1 MNPPVYLRNWL
12 HHSPWMVRA
21 LLVFVTL
28 SAVFQFGA
36 FALSQ
41 NFVISYL
48 AAQQEDVTFA
58 LQMTYVGILV
68 MLPVQFRFQRYFEP
82 RNYMIVILSCGIILA
97 VACLFIQDIVLF
109 FIIRFL
115 QGLVVCGIASC
126 MFVQVSP
133 YLRTEHR
140 QVIPSVLLYGSVL
153 ANTVIIGM
161 IASNVSLTADFQ
173 HLYYYIILFL
183 IISLVIIMTGFKS
196 RTDRRPY
203 PLWQIDWVG
212 AVFFATAA
220 VAFAY
225 TVIYGSK
232 FYWFTD
238 RRIRLSSLITVVS
251 VLLYVLREYMIKRPL
266 IQVRTLLNPKI
277 WLGLLLLAVYYGMKE
292 SINLIFGYTSS
303 VLQWSPSQ
311 TMELG
316 LFNLAGIIIFMVLST
331 GLLFRRPDIFP
342 FFLVV
347 GFGLLMVYHL
357 WVYFVMTPDLAFG
370 DLIVP
375 VILQGAASGM
385 MLVPIV
391 VFIIRTATPAAGY
404 TGLVIGAYARFTAL
418 LNASAGFYNL
428 QLYYNQIYKESFL
441 SRITGT
447 DQQTAERI
455 DAFKQ
460 LYLSKG
466 YALEQATSLAN
477 AALGRLIGTQAQLLT
492 IRAVFMQLAII
503 AGLIMMV
510 AGIVWILVFV
520 MKKANVSSGKN

>member
-1 MNPPVYLRNWL
+1 MNPPVYLRSWL
-12 HHSPWMVRA
+12 HRSPWMVRT

-48 AAQQEDVTFA
+48 GAQQEDVTFA
-58 LQMTYVGILV
+58 IQMTYVGILV

-82 RNYMIVILSCGIILA
+82 RNYMIVILSCGIALA
-97 VACLFIQDIVLF
+97 AACLFVHDLVLF
-109 FIIRFL
+109 FVIRFL

-126 MFVQVSP
+126 MFVHVSA
-133 YLRTEHR
+133 YLKTEHR

-161 IASNVSLTADFQ
+161 VASNVSLTADFQ

-183 IISLVIIMTGFKS
+183 LISLVIIMTGFKS
-196 RTDRRPY
+196 RTDRHLY

-212 AVFFATAA
+212 AVFFVTAA

-225 TVIYGSK
+225 TIIYGSK
-232 FYWFTD
+232 FYWLAD
-238 RRIRLSSLITVVS
+238 HRIRLSVLITVVS
-251 VLLYVLREYMIKRPL
+251 VFLYILREYSIKRPL

-292 SINLIFGYTSS
+292 SINLLFGYTGG

-316 LFNLAGIIIFMVLST
+316 LFNLAGLILFMVLST
-331 GLLFRRPDIFP
+331 ALLFRKPGFFP
-342 FFLVV
+342 GFLFI
-347 GFGLLMVYHL
+347 GFALLLVYHL
-357 WVYFVMTPDLAFG
+357 WVYLIMTPDLAFG

-375 VILQGAASGM
+375 VFMQGAASGM

-441 SRITGT
+441 IRITGT
-447 DQQTAERI
+447 DQQTAERL
-455 DAFKQ
+455 DSFKQ
-460 LYLSKG
+460 LYLTKG
-466 YALEQATSLAN
+466 YVPEQAAALAN
-477 AALGRLIGTQAQLLT
+477 GALGRLIGTQTQLLT
-492 IRAVFMQLAII
+492 IRAVFMQLSVI
-503 AGLIMMV
+503 AGTIMII
-510 AGIVWILVFV
+510 AGIVWILVSV
-520 MKKANVSSGKN
+520 LKKNNAAAQIN